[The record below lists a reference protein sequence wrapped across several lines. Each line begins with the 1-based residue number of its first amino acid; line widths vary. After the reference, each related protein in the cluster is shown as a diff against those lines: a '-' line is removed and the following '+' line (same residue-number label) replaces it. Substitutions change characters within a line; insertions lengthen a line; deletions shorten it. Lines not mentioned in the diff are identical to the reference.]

1 MKLTKSQLKRIIKE
15 ELGQI
20 MGEEEQLTLPGV
32 APEAGTDSNSLMY
45 SAFSYID
52 SKLDQNPELSGPDGD
67 PYEVL
72 LGLMQDHHFVFGIF
86 VYRFKTGSEPRIK
99 RRPRWRSFWSDAR
112 FDARSSFFGVNAD
125 FVQTGRWFSAFWESS
140 RRCTQRYI

>member
-1 MKLTKSQLKRIIKE
+1 MKLTKTQLKRIIKE

-32 APEAGTDSNSLMY
+32 APEADTDSNSLMY

-67 PYEVL
+67 PSGVMQD
-72 LGLMQDHHFVFGIF
+72 LMRDHHFSELMQTLFKQVAGSPLFGKVPEDVLLDTFEDF
-86 VYRFKTGSEPRIK
+86 VGSSSEERKAFIK
-99 RRPRWRSFWSDAR
+99 RNI
-112 FDARSSFFGVNAD
+112 G
-125 FVQTGRWFSAFWESS
+125 
-140 RRCTQRYI
+140 

>member
-1 MKLTKSQLKRIIKE
+1 MKLTKTQLKRIIKE

-32 APEAGTDSNSLMY
+32 ASEAGTDSNSLMY

-72 LGLMQDHHFVFGIF
+72 LGLMQDHHFSELMQTLFKQVAGSPLFGKVPEDVLKGTFEDF
-86 VYRFKTGSEPRIK
+86 VGSSSEERKAFIK
-99 RRPRWRSFWSDAR
+99 RNI
-112 FDARSSFFGVNAD
+112 G
-125 FVQTGRWFSAFWESS
+125 
-140 RRCTQRYI
+140 